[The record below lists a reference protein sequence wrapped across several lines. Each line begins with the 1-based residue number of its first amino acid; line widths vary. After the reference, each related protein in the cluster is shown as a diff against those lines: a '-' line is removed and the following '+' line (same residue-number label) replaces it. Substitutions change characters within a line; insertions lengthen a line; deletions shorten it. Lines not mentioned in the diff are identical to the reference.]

1 MSVSV
6 GEDLAVT
13 PEAAVVLVDPVLVAP
28 VPVEAQA
35 GSTLAVVAA
44 LGGRQVVVEL
54 LAVVEAEHPVLAD
67 RPSGERVMVATWLA
81 GYRSART
88 RRAYAADLVRWLDW
102 LAARELG
109 PLQARRVHVDLWVRQ
124 LLDAGAADSSVT
136 RRLSAVS
143 SWYRHLAEHD
153 LIAANPAAAVR
164 RPRVDPDHTTTVGL
178 DRDQARALLAAAD
191 ADTGRQR
198 LRSAAAVRLLLH
210 QGLRVDELCGA
221 DVADL
226 GHDRGHQTLTVTRKG
241 GARSS
246 VALPA
251 ATGAA
256 LRAYLDARAIRPT
269 RPAPAAAVTPADG
282 PADPGPTDGPLLATA
297 TGGRLDQAALWRL
310 VRRLARAAGIEH
322 WAALS
327 PHSVRHTAITLAL
340 DAGASLRDVQ
350 DFAGHRDP
358 RTTRR
363 YDRSRHSL
371 DRNAAYT
378 LAAYLA

>member
-1 MSVSV
+1 MSTP
-6 GEDLAVT
+6 DL
-13 PEAAVVLVDPVLVAP
+13 
-28 VPVEAQA
+28 
-35 GSTLAVVAA
+35 
-44 LGGRQVVVEL
+44 LGGHQPGGHALMAAGGHEVATEL
-54 LAVVEAEHPVLAD
+54 LAVLAREHQALTGWPV
-67 RPSGERVMVATWLA
+67 RERVMAATWLA
-81 GYRSART
+81 SYRSART
-88 RRAYAADLVRWLDW
+88 RRAYAADLATWLDW
-102 LAARELG
+102 LATRQVDVLA
-109 PLQARRVHVDLWVRQ
+109 ARRVHVDLWTRG
-124 LLDAGAADSSVT
+124 LLDAGAASSSVA

-143 SWYRHLAEHD
+143 SWYRHLGEHD
-153 LIAANPAAAVR
+153 LIGVNPAAAVR

-191 ADTGRQR
+191 ADTGPAR
-198 LRSAAAVRLLLH
+198 LRAAAAIRLLLH
-210 QGLRVDELCGA
+210 QGLRVDELSRA

-226 GHDRGHQTLTVTRKG
+226 GNDRGHRILTVTRKG
-241 GARSS
+241 GHR
-246 VALPA
+246 VALVLPP

-256 LRAYLDARAIRPT
+256 LDTYLATRVATVATATNRVAGRPPVASANT
-269 RPAPAAAVTPADG
+269 AGTVT
-282 PADPGPTDGPLLATA
+282 GPLLATS
-297 TGGRLDQAALWRL
+297 TGGRMDQAAFWHL

-327 PHSVRHTAITLAL
+327 PHSLRHTAITLAL